1 MQLHHLTAR
10 EWDAL
15 AADSEF
21 QALLRAR
28 RRFTIPATFF
38 AFAFYLAL
46 PLSIALWPS
55 YMSQPISGVLT
66 RAFTFGLL
74 QFVMAWVLLAL
85 YMREARRFDDAAA
98 KIAKRAHEE
107 FAQ

>member
-21 QALLRAR
+21 QALLQSR
-28 RRFTIPATFF
+28 RRFTVPATLF
-38 AFAFYLAL
+38 AFAFFLAL
-46 PLSIALWPS
+46 PISIAVAPP
-55 YMSQPISGVLT
+55 YMSQPILGPLT
-66 RAFTFGLL
+66 RAFAFGLL

-85 YMREARRFDDAAA
+85 YMREARKFDDASDE
-98 KIAKRAHEE
+98 IAKRVHAE
-107 FAQ
+107 FAS